1 MLKYIVKGHTI
12 QEAHEV
18 YGVGI
23 TTIKEW
29 KKLQKETGKLENR
42 PLERKARKLCPD
54 QLKAYISENPD
65 SYQYEIAKVFNCT
78 QSAVSY
84 ALKRLKLMRK
94 KKRLVM
100 WKEIR
105 ICAMNFVRT

>member
-1 MLKYIVKGHTI
+1 MAYNAKFREKVLKYITKGHTI

-18 YGVGI
+18 FEVGT

-42 PLERKARKLCPD
+42 PLERKPPKLCPVR
-54 QLKAYISENPD
+54 LKAYIIENPD
-65 SYQYEIAKVFNCT
+65 SYQDEIAKVFNCT

-84 ALKRLKLMRK
+84 ALKRLKLTRK
-94 KKRLVM
+94 K
-100 WKEIR
+100 
-105 ICAMNFVRT
+105 NG

>member
-1 MLKYIVKGHTI
+1 MAYNVKFREKVLKYISKGHTI

-18 YGVGI
+18 FEVGT

-42 PLERKARKLCPD
+42 PLERKPPKLCPER
-54 QLKAYISENPD
+54 LKAYINENPD
-65 SYQYEIAKVFNCT
+65 SYQDEIAKVFNCT

-84 ALKRLKLMRK
+84 ALKRLKLTRK
-94 KKRLVM
+94 K
-100 WKEIR
+100 
-105 ICAMNFVRT
+105 NG